1 MSETSLR
8 GHRVVITGAAR
19 GIGFA
24 TAQAFIA
31 AGARVAIGD
40 IDGVAAEVAATELGH
55 DTVAFALDVTDLDS
69 FTAFVASAEE
79 ALGGIDVF
87 VNNAGVMPIGPFLE
101 VDEAL
106 EARSV
111 QINVTGVLTGMRL
124 ALRRFTAQ
132 GHGHVVNVGSTA
144 GVAAVPGGI
153 AYCAEKAAVK
163 HATEAARIE
172 FGTDRIRFTNVM
184 PAFTNTEL
192 IAGTS
197 GLKLFP
203 NVEPSEVAD
212 GIVDAVR
219 TGRRDVFV
227 PKIAGPILK
236 SQPLLGRRVRD
247 ALNRRLGVYDT
258 FLRFDTSA
266 RAEYQDRIKRS

>member
-1 MSETSLR
+1 MPETSLR
-8 GHRVVITGAAR
+8 GHRVIITGAAR

-24 TAQAFIA
+24 TARAFIA

-40 IDGVAAEVAATELGH
+40 IDGVAAAVAAAELGH
-55 DTVAFALDVTDLDS
+55 DTVAFPLDVTDPGS
-69 FTAFVASAEE
+69 FAAFVASAEE

-87 VNNAGVMPIGPFLE
+87 INNAGVMPIGPFLE
-101 VDEAL
+101 VDEDV

-132 GHGHVVNVGSTA
+132 GYGHVVNVGSTA
-144 GVAAVPGGI
+144 GRTAVPGGI

-163 HATEAARIE
+163 HGTEAARIE
-172 FGTDRIRFTNVM
+172 FGTDRIRFSTVM

-197 GLKLFP
+197 GLKLFR

-212 GIVDAVR
+212 AVVDAVR
-219 TGRRDVFV
+219 TGRRDVYV
-227 PKIAGPILK
+227 PRIAGPIMAT
-236 SQPLLGRRVRD
+236 QAVLGRRVRD
-247 ALNRRLGVYDT
+247 AVNRRLGVYDT
-258 FLRFDTSA
+258 FLSFDPRA
-266 RAEYQDRIKRS
+266 RSDYQDRIKRS